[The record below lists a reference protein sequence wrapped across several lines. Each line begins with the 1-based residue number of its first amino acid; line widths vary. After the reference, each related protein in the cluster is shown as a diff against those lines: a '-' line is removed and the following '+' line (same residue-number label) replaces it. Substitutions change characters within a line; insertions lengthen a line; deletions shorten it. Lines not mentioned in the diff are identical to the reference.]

1 MKRLFLLSFTLIL
14 LHLSALSYASFPIFS
29 DTTQIQ
35 KETLEEYQ
43 TSNKNQVVITNK
55 NSVIYEDSKIISKS
69 KWQHVLLIIA
79 LVLFLLFQLYL
90 NAWQNFEFRF

>member
-1 MKRLFLLSFTLIL
+1 MHFPAF
-14 LHLSALSYASFPIFS
+14 SYASFPILS

-43 TSNKNQVVITNK
+43 TSNKNEVVLTNK
-55 NSVIYEDSKIISKS
+55 NSVNYEDSKIISES

-79 LVLFLLFQLYL
+79 LGLFLLLTWYL
-90 NAWQNFEFRF
+90 DTWENFEF

>member
-1 MKRLFLLSFTLIL
+1 MHSF
-14 LHLSALSYASFPIFS
+14 SYASFPILG
-29 DTTQIQ
+29 DTT
-35 KETLEEYQ
+35 LFQ
-43 TSNKNQVVITNK
+43 TSNKNQVILTNK

>member
-1 MKRLFLLSFTLIL
+1 MHF
-14 LHLSALSYASFPIFS
+14 SAFSYASFPIAC

>member
-1 MKRLFLLSFTLIL
+1 MHFPAF
-14 LHLSALSYASFPIFS
+14 SYASLSILS

>member
-1 MKRLFLLSFTLIL
+1 MHFPAF
-14 LHLSALSYASFPIFS
+14 SYASFPILS

-79 LVLFLLFQLYL
+79 LLLLLLFQVYL
-90 NAWQNFEFRF
+90 NFWQNFEF

>member
-1 MKRLFLLSFTLIL
+1 MKRLFLLLFILIL
-14 LHLSALSYASFPIFS
+14 IFSSAFIYASFAVS
-29 DTTQIQ
+29 DTLEIQ

-43 TSNKNQVVITNK
+43 TSNKNQVVLTNK
-55 NSVIYEDSKIISKS
+55 NNVIYEDSKIISKS

-90 NAWQNFEFRF
+90 NAWQNFEF

>member
-14 LHLSALSYASFPIFS
+14 LHLSAFSYASFPVS
-29 DTTQIQ
+29 DTLQIQ

-69 KWQHVLLIIA
+69 KWQHILLIIA
-79 LVLFLLFQLYL
+79 LVLLLLFQLYL
-90 NAWQNFEFRF
+90 NAWQNFEF

>member
-14 LHLSALSYASFPIFS
+14 LHLSTFSYASFPILS
-29 DTTQIQ
+29 DTTKIQ
-35 KETLEEYQ
+35 TVTLEEYQ

-90 NAWQNFEFRF
+90 NAWQNFEF

>member
-1 MKRLFLLSFTLIL
+1 MHFPAF
-14 LHLSALSYASFPIFS
+14 SYASFPIAFY
-29 DTTQIQ
+29 TTQIQ
-35 KETLEEYQ
+35 KETLVEYQ
-43 TSNKNQVVITNK
+43 IRIKKQGVLTNK

>member
-1 MKRLFLLSFTLIL
+1 MHFPAF
-14 LHLSALSYASFPIFS
+14 SYASFPILS

-43 TSNKNQVVITNK
+43 IRIKKQGVLTKK
-55 NSVIYEDSKIISKS
+55 NSDYEDSKIISKS

>member
-1 MKRLFLLSFTLIL
+1 MHFPAF
-14 LHLSALSYASFPIFS
+14 SYASFPIAC

-55 NSVIYEDSKIISKS
+55 NSVIYEDSKIIKKLKS
-69 KWQHVLLIIA
+69 RSTVQKVFLIIF
-79 LVLFLLFQLYL
+79 VLFLLFVVGISC
-90 NAWQNFEFRF
+90 NS